1 MQDRYRMRATDFYP
15 GFSFARV
22 LRDLRF
28 AIQDG
33 CRIHA
38 TKNRK
43 CSEPILHF
51 VLCITDLSAPP
62 RLQPHS
68 LGRWALLTVRIF
80 FFREDFRGDAAIS
93 SFVNL
98 SFGRSRFLGRYEGAC
113 SHIPM
118 LRFGMRAPN
127 ERPLALRSV
136 GIAKLRVWVGTIRM
150 SMGICVSN
158 CGSAALGH
166 IFMAAPSHTAEGGC
180 ITKLTVRIFF
190 FREDF
195 RGDAA
200 ISSFVYLRFGR
211 SRFLCR
217 YERACSHIPMLR
229 FGMRAPNERALAL
242 RSVGIAKLRYGWAP
256 YR

>member
-1 MQDRYRMRATDFYP
+1 MRATDFYP

-98 SFGRSRFLGRYEGAC
+98 SFGRSRFLGRYERAC

-150 SMGICVSN
+150 SMGIHVPI
-158 CGSAALGH
+158 AALPLW
-166 IFMAAPSHTAEGGC
+166 ATYLWLRQATQPRAPSLQNAQRR
-180 ITKLTVRIFF
+180 RIF
-190 FREDF
+190 
-195 RGDAA
+195 GDPEAGPH
-200 ISSFVYLRFGR
+200 IYSVVKDRCGESSPARPEARARFCAPDTSIAVDSLRVNQVL
-211 SRFLCR
+211 SLCCHNAVTLLS
-217 YERACSHIPMLR
+217 E
-229 FGMRAPNERALAL
+229 
-242 RSVGIAKLRYGWAP
+242 
-256 YR
+256 

>member
-1 MQDRYRMRATDFYP
+1 M
-15 GFSFARV
+15 
-22 LRDLRF
+22 
-28 AIQDG
+28 QDG

-98 SFGRSRFLGRYEGAC
+98 SFGRSRFLGRYERAC

-118 LRFGMRAPN
+118 LRFGMRAPHSPQHAQRQKRACRGPRF
-127 ERPLALRSV
+127 ERALALRSV

-150 SMGICVSN
+150 SMGIHVPI
-158 CGSAALGH
+158 AALPLW
-166 IFMAAPSHTAEGGC
+166 ATYLWLRQATQPRAPSPQNAQRR
-180 ITKLTVRIFF
+180 RIF
-190 FREDF
+190 
-195 RGDAA
+195 GDPEAGPH
-200 ISSFVYLRFGR
+200 IYSVVKDRCGESSPARPEARARFCAPDTSIAVDSLRVNQVL
-211 SRFLCR
+211 SLCCHNAVTLLS
-217 YERACSHIPMLR
+217 E
-229 FGMRAPNERALAL
+229 
-242 RSVGIAKLRYGWAP
+242 
-256 YR
+256 

>member
-22 LRDLRF
+22 LSDLRL
-28 AIQDG
+28 AMQDG

-68 LGRWALLTVRIF
+68 LGSWALLTVRIF

-98 SFGRSRFLGRYEGAC
+98 SFGRSRFLGRYERAC

-118 LRFGMRAPN
+118 LRFGMRAPHSPQHAQRQKRACRGPRF
-127 ERPLALRSV
+127 ERALALRSV

-150 SMGICVSN
+150 SMGIHVPI
-158 CGSAALGH
+158 AALPRWATHLFSCQRSLRG
-166 IFMAAPSHTAEGGC
+166 IQAP
-180 ITKLTVRIFF
+180 
-190 FREDF
+190 
-195 RGDAA
+195 
-200 ISSFVYLRFGR
+200 
-211 SRFLCR
+211 
-217 YERACSHIPMLR
+217 
-229 FGMRAPNERALAL
+229 LAL
-242 RSVGIAKLRYGWAP
+242 RRWRASARLIPALQWIH
-256 YR
+256 